1 MKKKIDLITDPI
13 IYPSDKNKKKDN
25 IYFVILDA
33 MIPIKNFEKYYDI
46 SLENFIKDVEDLNYQ
61 YIHDTN
67 NLYVVGSSI
76 FTTVGYVNPT
86 LSIVQFSL
94 RLSDYIK
101 NKLI

>member
-1 MKKKIDLITDPI
+1 MGDNKNN
-13 IYPSDKNKKKDN
+13 SVVDKNLK
-25 IYFVILDA
+25 V
-33 MIPIKNFEKYYDI
+33 
-46 SLENFIKDVEDLNYQ
+46 
-61 YIHDTN
+61 HDTN